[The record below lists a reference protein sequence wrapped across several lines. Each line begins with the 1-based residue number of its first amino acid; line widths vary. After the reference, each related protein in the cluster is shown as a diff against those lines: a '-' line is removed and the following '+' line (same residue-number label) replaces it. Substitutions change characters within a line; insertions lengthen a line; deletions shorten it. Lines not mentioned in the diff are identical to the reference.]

1 MHLLLQEGRTALMIA
16 AEGNHLA
23 VVQALLDANA
33 RFDLQDKV
41 GVDVNKI
48 GRLLNCY
55 WMCSYYSTDKLCS
68 V

>member
-1 MHLLLQEGRTALMIA
+1 MIA

-23 VVQALLDANA
+23 VVQALLDAKA

-41 GVDVNKI
+41 GVDVNTI
-48 GRLLNCY
+48 GRLLSY
-55 WMCSYYSTDKLCS
+55 HWMCSYYSTDKLFS